1 MLAQGWD
8 GTNWVTLA
16 TFSTLPTVTTNIQSF
31 AFTNTTSYLK
41 YRLFDTGSTGA
52 TLNTNTVREVSL
64 GFPATYVPSLN
75 PKPTCAVDTDGDGI
89 KNTSDLDSDNDGCS
103 DAFEAGVTVL
113 SGVSMTT
120 NNTIVAA
127 PYGANGLADSVET
140 ASESGVY
147 KGTYT
152 YANATN
158 NTVYSCPCPTITATA
173 TNPTTCG
180 GSNGTIKLC
189 GLIPNKGANTVTY
202 VKDGGSTT
210 IVDNLVCD
218 ASGCVTITGLSAGN
232 YTNIK
237 VITLSCTG
245 TTAVSATITGTA
257 PNAGTLSGTQAI
269 CGTGTTTFT
278 SNGDAGGSWTSSNT
292 AIATVNSSGV
302 VSAVAM
308 GTATITYT
316 VAGIAPCTNVTAT
329 RNVTVTQNTV
339 AGTISSDQTI
349 CVGETPV
356 AIALAGNIGNVLK
369 WQKASNAA
377 FTSPTDIA
385 NTTTTLSSVDIG
397 ALTTTTYFRAV
408 VQSGS
413 CSVLNT
419 NTVTI
424 TVPSSTWNGATWSN
438 GIPTIG
444 TTAIFTGNYSSASD
458 LFACSVTVT
467 NNATVVINSGNDYTV
482 HGKVTVDTGSTFRFE
497 NDANLI
503 QITNVQNSGNIIVKR
518 NTIALSRLDYKL
530 WASPVMPQQLLAF
543 TPQTLT
549 NRFYTYNSAISNYS
563 TVAATG
569 NFELGKGYLIRMP
582 DNFPTY
588 PATSIFNG
596 SFTGVPN
603 SGEITVPISNSG
615 DKFSS
620 IGNPYPSTLNPLA
633 FVSGNSN
640 NITGTLYIWRKRNN
654 TNYLPGYITWAG
666 GTMTGN
672 GEPGTFTGG
681 LDYFQIGQGF
691 IVESKNGASSVL
703 FNNTMRVGSNQGVS
717 FKNAN
722 TIDYNRIWLNLTSTT
737 TTEFNQ
743 MAVGYITGATSD
755 VDIFDGRNINN
766 SSVLLCSMINNEN
779 YTIQGRPLPFTD
791 TDVVP
796 LFYKVTTAGN
806 YTITIDQ
813 VDGLF
818 VGGAQNIFIKDN
830 LTNTYNNLNTSPYT
844 FASDAGSFNNRF
856 ELVYRDASLA
866 TNTFTNNQVVVYKN
880 NDDIVINTGNIQMA
894 KVKIFDVRGRL
905 LAEKQNINATETR
918 MKAGLANEVLL
929 IQITSQDGT
938 TVTKKLIN

>member
-1 MLAQGWD
+1 
-8 GTNWVTLA
+8 
-16 TFSTLPTVTTNIQSF
+16 
-31 AFTNTTSYLK
+31 
-41 YRLFDTGSTGA
+41 
-52 TLNTNTVREVSL
+52 
-64 GFPATYVPSLN
+64 
-75 PKPTCAVDTDGDGI
+75 
-89 KNTSDLDSDNDGCS
+89 
-103 DAFEAGVTVL
+103 
-113 SGVSMTT
+113 
-120 NNTIVAA
+120 
-127 PYGANGLADSVET
+127 
-140 ASESGVY
+140 
-147 KGTYT
+147 
-152 YANATN
+152 
-158 NTVYSCPCPTITATA
+158 
-173 TNPTTCG
+173 
-180 GSNGTIKLC
+180 
-189 GLIPNKGANTVTY
+189 
-202 VKDGGSTT
+202 
-210 IVDNLVCD
+210 
-218 ASGCVTITGLSAGN
+218 
-232 YTNIK
+232 
-237 VITLSCTG
+237 
-245 TTAVSATITGTA
+245 
-257 PNAGTLSGTQAI
+257 
-269 CGTGTTTFT
+269 
-278 SNGDAGGSWTSSNT
+278 
-292 AIATVNSSGV
+292 
-302 VSAVAM
+302 
-308 GTATITYT
+308 
-316 VAGIAPCTNVTAT
+316 
-329 RNVTVTQNTV
+329 
-339 AGTISSDQTI
+339 
-349 CVGETPV
+349 
-356 AIALAGNIGNVLK
+356 
-369 WQKASNAA
+369 
-377 FTSPTDIA
+377 
-385 NTTTTLSSVDIG
+385 
-397 ALTTTTYFRAV
+397 
-408 VQSGS
+408 
-413 CSVLNT
+413 VLNT

-424 TVPSSTWNGATWSN
+424 TVPSSTWNGSAWSN
-438 GIPTIG
+438 GVPTIG
-444 TTAIFTGNYSSASD
+444 ITAIFTGNYSSSSD
-458 LFACSVTVT
+458 LFACSVMVT
-467 NNATVVINSGNDYTV
+467 NNATVVINTGNDYTV

-603 SGEITVPISNSG
+603 NGEITVPISNSG

-681 LDYFQIGQGF
+681 LDYIQIGQGF

-703 FNNTMRVGSNQGVS
+703 FDNTMRVGSNQGVS
-717 FKNAN
+717 FKNSN

-766 SSVLLCSMINNEN
+766 STVLLCSMINNEN

-806 YTITIDQ
+806 YTITINQ

-905 LAEKQNINATETR
+905 LAEKQNIYATETR